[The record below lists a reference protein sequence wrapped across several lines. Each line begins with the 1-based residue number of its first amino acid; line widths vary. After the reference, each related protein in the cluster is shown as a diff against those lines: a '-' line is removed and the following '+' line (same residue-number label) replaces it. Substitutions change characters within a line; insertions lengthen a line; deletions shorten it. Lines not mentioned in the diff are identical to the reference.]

1 MGRHRDVA
9 ADGFDSG
16 RRTTVIIGA
25 IGVLAIALVFGAWWM
40 LSSSP
45 SIGKGA
51 TAMSTARVTLANVP
65 GATADVGSTET
76 FVVPTPSF
84 ATPTLGVALG
94 SREPEIPG
102 ETPTTTLPA
111 WTPTTS
117 SSSSSFT
124 SSTSSSSSSSGRV
137 TVSNLSLACGLQ
149 GRRVRATLT
158 FHATGPVSVSLTAS
172 TRTENTVASG
182 NVRLDVVGD
191 APATGT
197 GTCSAK
203 VNGMAVGPIAAS

>member
-9 ADGFDSG
+9 AGSVDTA

-25 IGVLAIALVFGAWWM
+25 VGVLAVALVFGAWWT

-51 TAMSTARVTLANVP
+51 TAMSTARVTLNEVP
-65 GATADVGSTET
+65 DATAVGSTET
-76 FVVPTPSF
+76 FLVPTPSF
-84 ATPTLGVALG
+84 VTPSLGVALG

-111 WTPTTS
+111 WSPT
-117 SSSSSFT
+117 T
-124 SSTSSSSSSSGRV
+124 SSTSSSSTSSSTTTTGRA
-137 TVSNLSLACGLQ
+137 TVSNLSLACNEQ
-149 GRRVRATLT
+149 GRRIRAMLT
-158 FHATGPVSVSLTAS
+158 FTATGPVSVSLTAS
-172 TRTENTVASG
+172 NRTENTVASG
-182 NVRLDVVGD
+182 NVRLDVVGN
-191 APATGT
+191 APDTGV

-203 VNGMAVGPIAAS
+203 VNGMAIGPIAAH